1 MLFWLWL
8 WPRALPRAGLLC
20 ALALVGLAGC
30 RRGFEPNLLRDRSPS
45 SITHAEHAERLTD
58 GVRAVAGDTWNSSLA
73 SVLGLGASIE
83 WDLGAV
89 QPIAAASLSAD
100 NNDEYALLASDDR
113 VVWRTIWEA
122 PSVREAG
129 QQLRVGRDLAARGR
143 FVRLEPR
150 GGDGAY
156 SVSEV
161 ALYRSAS
168 APTEPDVSER
178 SGGNEASVARREAV
192 LPLVFATILTL
203 FALGFYSNSNP
214 LGSKR
219 ERERLF
225 LLAGAALLV
234 IVSAVMYRAR
244 YRHNTIDDAY
254 ISFQYA
260 KNWASG
266 QGLVFNPG
274 ERVEGYS
281 NFLWVALLAPL
292 WPLSGHDPDT
302 FATGAFVLAL
312 GCALVSLAVVVR
324 VAVQEFATRVGF
336 LLALLLVAFDDAWL
350 CYAVFSLETH
360 LVVLCTVAALG
371 ASVLRFSHWQSV
383 LGLCFA
389 LLAMTRLDGLLFA
402 LCFFAV
408 EGVRWLRLD
417 ARRREEEWRGLV
429 RIAVCFALPFSFYF
443 WARYQYYGAL
453 LPNTFYL
460 KVGDTLAALPR
471 GLEYARTFLAER
483 YGVPLLALVGV
494 FAWNRRRWVPWL
506 FLHVLLH
513 FAYVIYVG
521 GDFYSGHRF
530 LLALTPSL
538 ALLTAAGFEA
548 CLERWPGRAL
558 RMAAPP
564 VALAA
569 CLLLRWGTIADGPFV
584 AEIRVWNDV
593 VDNNVRY
600 ARWLKGVARPNA
612 SLVLGDIG
620 GAGFFADLRVHD
632 VYGVVDPR
640 VAHRKVDGFGT
651 GKAGHEKVAL
661 LSDFLERKPTYIKL
675 GFLPVPN
682 VLPGYYVFN
691 DFPPGL
697 DIDGLLVQDDLSEG
711 HTLPELSLHMNA
723 DELGTWTREG
733 EAFAQAPSA
742 GPIGGQ
748 AAVAF
753 ADGSLINSF
762 TAADGDRATGRLRSP
777 AFTLAGDRMR
787 LLVGGG
793 RDPER
798 LRVSLLVDDCAVFS
812 ETGTNHEVLGRREWD
827 ITPYRGK
834 PAVIEV
840 VDQATGAWG
849 HLLVDEV
856 TQWVG
861 RPNESGKL

>member
-8 WPRALPRAGLLC
+8 WPRALLRVGLIC
-20 ALALVGLAGC
+20 ALALTGLVAC
-30 RRGFEPNLLRDRSPS
+30 RFAPEPNLLRGRAPS
-45 SITHAEHAERLTD
+45 SVTHAEHAERLTD
-58 GVRAVAGDTWNSSLA
+58 GVRAVAGDTWNSNLA

-83 WDLGAV
+83 WDLGV
-89 QPIAAASLSAD
+89 VEPIAAALLDGD
-100 NNDEYALLASDDR
+100 NNDEYALLVSDDH

-122 PSVREAG
+122 PSVRDSG
-129 QQLRVGRDLAARGR
+129 QQLRVGRELAARGR

-150 GGDGAY
+150 GGDGSY

-161 ALYRSAS
+161 ALYRSAN
-168 APTEPDVSER
+168 AATTPELSER
-178 SGGNEASVARREAV
+178 RGGSEASVARREV
-192 LPLVFATILTL
+192 TLPLAFAAIL
-203 FALGFYSNSNP
+203 ALLGLGLYSKSRE
-214 LGSKR
+214 LGSTRDR
-219 ERERLF
+219 ERTF

-234 IVSAVMYRAR
+234 SLTAVMYRAR

-266 QGLVFNPG
+266 HGLVFNPG

-281 NFLWVALLAPL
+281 NFLWVALLTPL

-302 FATGAFVLAL
+302 FAAAAFLLSLACAL
-312 GCALVSLAVVVR
+312 GSLVL
-324 VAVQEFATRVGF
+324 VARIAIQEFATRVGF

-360 LVVLCTVAALG
+360 LVVLCTLVALG
-371 ASVLRFSHWQSV
+371 ASVLSFRHWRSV
-383 LGLCFA
+383 LGVSFA

-408 EGVRWLRLD
+408 EGARLFRLD
-417 ARRREEEWRGLV
+417 ARRRAEEWRGLAQ
-429 RIAVCFALPFSFYF
+429 IALCFALPFSLYF
-443 WARYQYYGAL
+443 LARYWYYGVL

-471 GLEYARTFLAER
+471 GLEYARTFLSER
-483 YGVPLLALVGV
+483 YGVPLLALVGL
-494 FAWNRRRWVPWL
+494 FAWRRRRWVPWL

-548 CLERWPGRAL
+548 CLERWPGLAL
-558 RMAAPP
+558 RIATP
-564 VALAA
+564 VLALSA
-569 CLLLRWGTIADGPFV
+569 CLLLRLGTLVDGPSV
-584 AEIRVWNDV
+584 AEIRVWNDA

-600 ARWLKGVARPNA
+600 ARWLKRVARPNA

-620 GAGFFADLRVHD
+620 GAGFFADLKVHD
-632 VYGVVDPR
+632 VYGVVDAQ
-640 VAHRKVDGFGT
+640 VAHREVDGFGT

-661 LSDFLERKPTYIKL
+661 LSDFLERKPTYMKL
-675 GFLPVPN
+675 GFLPVPSA
-682 VLPGYYVFN
+682 LPGYYVFN
-691 DFPPGL
+691 DFPLGL
-697 DIDGLLVQDDLSEG
+697 DIDGLLVRDDLSEG
-711 HTLPELSLHMNA
+711 RTLPEFSLHMNA
-723 DELGTWTREG
+723 DELRAWTREG
-733 EAFAQAPSA
+733 QAFAEAPS
-742 GPIGGQ
+742 GGSVGGQ
-748 AAVAF
+748 GAVAF
-753 ADGSLINSF
+753 AEGSLLNSF
-762 TAADGDRATGRLRSP
+762 TAAEGDRATGRLRSP
-777 AFTLAGDRMR
+777 IFTLAGDRMR

-798 LRVSLLVDDCAVFS
+798 LRISLLVDDCPVFS

-827 ITPYRGK
+827 IAPYRGK
-834 PAVIEV
+834 PAVLEV
-840 VDQATGAWG
+840 VDQSTGAWG
-849 HLLVDEV
+849 HLLVDEM

-861 RPNESGKL
+861 RPNRSGKL